1 MKHAAK
7 AVARFAAAVV
17 TIAALLPIAAA
28 ETCAPSLPAGAM
40 ELLASVYPDYR
51 VLRLADLNADD
62 QTIWKN
68 AYHDACPGVV
78 KGAFTGKE
86 GSYAVLL
93 VPARS
98 DDGETRAVLLLP
110 KEGGGLTQT
119 QIFTEHRVGNLPVI
133 RRSDPG
139 VYEDPGK
146 RVKVT
151 APNDVVLVEHLES
164 KVTAI
169 AFVKGQ
175 LRLLT
180 IAE

>member
-1 MKHAAK
+1 MAQLS
-7 AVARFAAAVV
+7 AAVLML
-17 TIAALLPIAAA
+17 AASLPIVAADA
-28 ETCAPSLPAGAM
+28 CAPSLPSGAT
-40 ELLASVYPDYR
+40 ELLASAYPDYR
-51 VLRLADLNADD
+51 VLQLADLNADD
-62 QTIWKN
+62 QAIWRN

-78 KGAFTGKE
+78 KGAFTGKK

-98 DDGETRAVLLLP
+98 DDGETRAVLLQP
-110 KEGGGLTQT
+110 KEGGGLTQK

-139 VYEDPGK
+139 IYEDPAK
-146 RVKVT
+146 RLRVT
-151 APNDVVLVEHLES
+151 VPNDVILVEHLES

-169 AFVKGQ
+169 AFVKGELQ
-175 LRLLT
+175 LLT